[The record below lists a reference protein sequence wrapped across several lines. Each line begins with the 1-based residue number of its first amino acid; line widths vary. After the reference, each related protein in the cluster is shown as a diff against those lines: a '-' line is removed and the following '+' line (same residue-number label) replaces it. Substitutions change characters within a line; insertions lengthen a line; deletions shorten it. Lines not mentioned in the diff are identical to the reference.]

1 MHGWELQMIYLS
13 CKTCPCKTKSSW
25 PMSSH
30 GASVHQAETRH
41 TAQIKPKTPIYTIFK
56 TCFHYLSLDVRSEV
70 RQCAEESGSV
80 MHASLWDAE
89 LSEAGFVLA
98 NSITYF
104 NMSGSGNRA
113 GPEPYFTYLWGREN
127 GTLVPRHLVLSG
139 SLCYYMKSQWK
150 GLS

>member
-1 MHGWELQMIYLS
+1 MHGWELRTIYLS
-13 CKTCPCKTKSSW
+13 GKTHPCKTKSSW

-41 TAQIKPKTPIYTIFK
+41 TAQIKPKTPIYTILK
-56 TCFHYLSLDVRSEV
+56 TCFRYLSLDVRSEV
-70 RQCAEESGSV
+70 RQCVEESGSV

-113 GPEPYFTYLWGREN
+113 GPEPYFTYLRGREN
-127 GTLVPRHLVLSG
+127 GTLVPRHLYFQARCVIIWRVNG
-139 SLCYYMKSQWK
+139 KAYP
-150 GLS
+150 